1 MSIVP
6 DALYEFGGVPV
17 GMIALQPREARWVY
31 SSTTAEP
38 YKIITGTGADPGK
51 VHSTVALAHAATTS
65 GRNDVVFLTPE
76 THDQTATI
84 TWSNSN
90 THLIGMHNGSR
101 WANSCIIE
109 NTTATAVVP
118 VLTVSGSNN
127 LIANLHIKN
136 AVGSEATNLTGLR
149 VSGSGNLFQNCWFE
163 GPCDNSV
170 ADLATFRTVQIG
182 GGGNTFKNCVF
193 GSTSVFLSAAGA
205 LVEYY
210 TTTYRATFEDCI
222 FYTVIDATTPSIFY
236 VKTGKAQ
243 GSQFYRNCQFV
254 VMSTNQAYDMGV
266 LMSFQA
272 DDATGNHLFDPN
284 CMCYNVTK
292 ITAGVNPLLNVYWG
306 TAEASTGGATIG
318 RAIITS

>member
-1 MSIVP
+1 M
-6 DALYEFGGVPV
+6 GGVPV
-17 GMIALQPREARWVY
+17 GMAVLQPPVARWAY
-31 SSTTAEP
+31 ASATSEP
-38 YKIITGTGADPGK
+38 GKVLLEHGDQGK
-51 VHSTVALAHAATTS
+51 VHSTVTLAHAATTS

-109 NTTATAVVP
+109 NTSASTVVP
-118 VLTVSGSNN
+118 VFTLSGANC
-127 LIANLHIKN
+127 LIENIHFKN
-136 AVGSEATNLTGLR
+136 AVGSNAANLTAVR

-170 ADLATFRTVQIG
+170 ADLDTFRTVQIG
-182 GGGNTFKNCVF
+182 GGGNTFRNCVF
-193 GSTSVFLSAAGA
+193 GSTSVFLSGAGA

-222 FYTVIDATTPSIFY
+222 FYTVIDATTPYVFY

-243 GSQFYRNCQFV
+243 GTQFYRNCQFAI
-254 VMSTNQAYDMGV
+254 MSTNQAYDMATLFG
-266 LMSFQA
+266 FQA
-272 DDATGNHLFDPN
+272 DDATGNHVFDSN
-284 CMCYNVTK
+284 CHCYNVTD
-292 ITAGVNPLLNVYWG
+292 IAVGVNPLRNIYWG
-306 TAEASTGGATIG
+306 TQEASTGGATIG
-318 RAIITS
+318 RSIVTS